1 MVEKFRFRPI
11 FAPIRRRMQTDR
23 LLTQAEEW
31 AFRLTHKD
39 FLGLPIPEAAHEMGI
54 SKRRV
59 QQLLASVKKKAP
71 QLFAVSGSVP
81 RGRML
86 HYDPSMDSEIKE
98 KF

>member
-1 MVEKFRFRPI
+1 
-11 FAPIRRRMQTDR
+11 MQTDR
-23 LLTQAEEW
+23 LLTKQEEQ

-39 FLGLPIPEAAHEMGI
+39 FLGLPTWDAASEMGI
-54 SKRRV
+54 SERRV

-86 HYDPSMDSEIKE
+86 HYDPSMDSKIRE